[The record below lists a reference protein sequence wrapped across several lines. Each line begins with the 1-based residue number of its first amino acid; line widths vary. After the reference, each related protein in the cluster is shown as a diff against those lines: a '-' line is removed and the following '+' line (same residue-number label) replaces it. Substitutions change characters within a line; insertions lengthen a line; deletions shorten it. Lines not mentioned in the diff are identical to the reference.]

1 MPDRPET
8 WAFLASWLEHNWPG
22 LYAGLLAALI
32 AALRVI
38 YGGGKIRQLVIE
50 APLCGFVALSASHGL
65 SLIGI
70 PLTTAPFFGGLIG
83 LLGIEFVRA
92 AAKKTFTRKERTL

>member
-22 LYAGLLAALI
+22 LYAGLLAAMT
-32 AALRVI
+32 AALRVL

-65 SLIGI
+65 PLIGVPQI
-70 PLTTAPFFGGLIG
+70 TAPFFGGLIG